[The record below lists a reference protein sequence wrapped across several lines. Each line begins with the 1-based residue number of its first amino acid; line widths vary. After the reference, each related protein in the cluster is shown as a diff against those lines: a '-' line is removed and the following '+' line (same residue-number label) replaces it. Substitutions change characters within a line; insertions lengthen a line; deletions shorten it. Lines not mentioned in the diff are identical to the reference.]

1 MLNWTFSV
9 GEEMKRIVYALLT
22 LVMSLVLIT
31 GCGTE
36 NASQGTKQ
44 ENHTIT
50 DIGGA
55 QVQLPTEVKRI
66 ADLWPAN
73 NQVVLMLGGAD
84 KLVATT
90 QYVQTLPWF
99 SHIYPKIKDISA
111 PDRFGFDVQLEELQK
126 VKPEVIIVN
135 SMKQAEQV
143 RQGGFTAVQMEFTDY
158 KGLREVVTM
167 TADILGDKAPDIA
180 KDYITYLDKN
190 IGIAEDKTKALT
202 DAERPTV
209 MHIASGENLLK
220 VDGTKTIIDEWIRY
234 AGGKNAIDQKGRGL
248 TLTMEEII
256 KANPDIIIVGDV
268 NSKAAIEKI
277 MNDPQWSSI
286 KAVQNRRVYSN
297 PVGTFKWDRY
307 SAESALQ
314 ILWAGQII
322 QPQLFNDI
330 DLVKET
336 KSFYKTFLHYDL
348 SDAAAQRIIAGEGP
362 Q

>member
-1 MLNWTFSV
+1 
-9 GEEMKRIVYALLT
+9 MKRIIYLFLT
-22 LVMSLVLIT
+22 LIMSLSIVT

-36 NASQGTKQ
+36 NASQGTK
-44 ENHTIT
+44 EEVRTIT

-55 QVQLPTEVKRI
+55 QVQLPHEVKRI

-99 SHIYPKIKDISA
+99 SQIYPGIKDIAA
-111 PDRFGFDVQLEELQK
+111 PDRYGFDVQLEELQK

-135 SMKQAEQV
+135 SKKQAEQV

-158 KGLREVVTM
+158 KGLRDVVTM
-167 TADILGDKAPDIA
+167 TADILGGKATSIA
-180 KDYITYLDKN
+180 KNYVAYLDKN
-190 IGIAEDKTKALT
+190 IEIAENKTKALT

-234 AGGKNAIDQKGRGL
+234 AGGKNAIEQEGRGL
-248 TLTMEEII
+248 TLTIEEII

-268 NSKAAIEKI
+268 NSKAAIEKL

-286 KAVQNRRVYSN
+286 KAVQTGRVYSN

-322 QPQLFNDI
+322 QPQLFSDVN
-330 DLVKET
+330 LVKET
-336 KSFYKTFLHYDL
+336 QDFYKTFLHYDL
-348 SDAAAQRIIAGEGP
+348 SAEEAQRIIAGEGP

>member
-1 MLNWTFSV
+1 
-9 GEEMKRIVYALLT
+9 MKRIIYLLLT
-22 LVMSLVLIT
+22 LIMALSIVT

-36 NASQGTKQ
+36 NASQGTK
-44 ENHTIT
+44 EEIRTIT

-55 QVQLPTEVKRI
+55 QVQLPHEVKRI

-99 SHIYPKIKDISA
+99 SHIYPGIKDIAA
-111 PDRFGFDVQLEELQK
+111 PDRYGFDVQLEELQK

-135 SMKQAEQV
+135 SKKQAEQV
-143 RQGGFTAVQMEFTDY
+143 RQGGFTAVQMEFTNY
-158 KGLREVVTM
+158 KGLKDVVTM
-167 TADILGDKAPDIA
+167 TSEILGGKAPEIA
-180 KDYITYLDKN
+180 KDYIAYLDKN
-190 IGIAEDKTKALT
+190 IGIAEQKTKSLT
-202 DAERPTV
+202 EADRPTV

-220 VDGTKTIIDEWIRY
+220 VDGTKTIIDEWIHY
-234 AGGKNAIDQKGRGL
+234 AGGKNAIEQKGRGI

-277 MNDPQWSSI
+277 KNDTQWSSI
-286 KAVQNRRVYSN
+286 KAVQTGRVYSN

-322 QPQLFNDI
+322 HPELFSDVN
-330 DLVKET
+330 LVKET
-336 KSFYKTFLHYDL
+336 QEFYKTFLHYDL
-348 SDAAAQRIIAGEGP
+348 SDDDAQRIIAGEGP

>member
-1 MLNWTFSV
+1 
-9 GEEMKRIVYALLT
+9 MKRIIYLLLT
-22 LVMSLVLIT
+22 LIMALSIVT

-36 NASQGTKQ
+36 NASQGTK
-44 ENHTIT
+44 EEIRTIT

-55 QVQLPTEVKRI
+55 QVQLPHEVKRI

-99 SHIYPKIKDISA
+99 SHIYPGIKDIAA
-111 PDRFGFDVQLEELQK
+111 PDRYGFDVQLEELQK

-135 SMKQAEQV
+135 SKKQAEQV
-143 RQGGFTAVQMEFTDY
+143 RQGGFTAVQMEFTNY
-158 KGLREVVTM
+158 KGLKDVVTM
-167 TADILGDKAPDIA
+167 TSEILGGKAPEIA
-180 KDYITYLDKN
+180 KDYIAYLDKN
-190 IGIAEDKTKALT
+190 IGIAEQKTKSLT
-202 DAERPTV
+202 EADRPTV

-220 VDGTKTIIDEWIRY
+220 VDGTKTIIDEWIHY
-234 AGGKNAIDQKGRGL
+234 AGGKNAIEQKGRGI

-277 MNDPQWSSI
+277 KNDTQWSSI
-286 KAVQNRRVYSN
+286 KAVQTGRVYSN

-322 QPQLFNDI
+322 HPELFSDVN
-330 DLVKET
+330 LAKET
-336 KSFYKTFLHYDL
+336 QEFYKTFLHYDL
-348 SDAAAQRIIAGEGP
+348 SDDDAQRIIAGEGP

>member
-1 MLNWTFSV
+1 
-9 GEEMKRIVYALLT
+9 MKRIIYLLFTLIMAL
-22 LVMSLVLIT
+22 SIFT

-36 NASQGTKQ
+36 NASHGAK
-44 ENHTIT
+44 EEARTIT
-50 DIGGA
+50 DVGGT
-55 QVQLPTEVKRI
+55 QVQLPHEVKRI

-99 SHIYPKIKDISA
+99 SHIYPGIKDIAA
-111 PDRFGFDVQLEELQK
+111 PDRYGFDLQLEELQK

-135 SMKQAEQV
+135 SKKQAEQV

-167 TADILGDKAPDIA
+167 TADILGDKAPSIA
-180 KDYITYLDKN
+180 KDYIAYLDKN
-190 IGIAEDKTKALT
+190 IGIAENKTNALT

-234 AGGKNAIDQKGRGL
+234 AGGKNAIEQKGRGL
-248 TLTMEEII
+248 TLTIEEII

-268 NSKAAIEKI
+268 NSKAAIEKL

-286 KAVQNRRVYSN
+286 KAVQTGRVYSN

-322 QPQLFNDI
+322 QPQLFSDVN
-330 DLVKET
+330 LVKET
-336 KSFYKTFLHYDL
+336 QDFYKTFLHYDL
-348 SDAAAQRIIAGEGP
+348 SDVEAQRIIAGEGP

>member
-1 MLNWTFSV
+1 
-9 GEEMKRIVYALLT
+9 MKRIVYVLLT
-22 LVMSLVLIT
+22 LIMSLGLIT

-44 ENHTIT
+44 EAHTIT

-99 SHIYPKIKDISA
+99 SHIYPGIKDIAA

-135 SMKQAEQV
+135 SKKQAEQV

-180 KDYITYLDKN
+180 KNYIAYLDKN

-234 AGGKNAIDQKGRGL
+234 AGGKNAIEQKGRGL

-277 MNDPQWSSI
+277 MNDPQWSGI
-286 KAVQNRRVYSN
+286 KAVQTGRVYSN

-348 SDAAAQRIIAGEGP
+348 SDAEAQRIIAGEGP

>member
-1 MLNWTFSV
+1 
-9 GEEMKRIVYALLT
+9 MKRIIYLLLT
-22 LVMSLVLIT
+22 LIMALSIVT

-36 NASQGTKQ
+36 NASQGTK
-44 ENHTIT
+44 EEIRTIT

-55 QVQLPTEVKRI
+55 QVQLPHEVKRI

-99 SHIYPKIKDISA
+99 SHIYPGIKDISA

-126 VKPEVIIVN
+126 VKPQVIIVN
-135 SMKQAEQV
+135 SKKQAEQV

-158 KGLREVVTM
+158 KGLRDVVTM
-167 TADILGDKAPDIA
+167 TADILGGKAPDIA

-190 IGIAEDKTKALT
+190 ISLAEEKTKSLQ
-202 DAERPTV
+202 DADRPTV

-220 VDGTKTIIDEWIRY
+220 VDGTKTIIDEWIHY
-234 AGGKNAIDQKGRGL
+234 AGGKNAIEQKGRGI

-277 MNDPQWSSI
+277 KNDTQWSSI
-286 KAVQNRRVYSN
+286 KAVQNDRIYSN

-314 ILWAGQII
+314 ILWAGKLI
-322 QPQLFNDI
+322 QPQLFNDV

-336 KSFYKTFLHYDL
+336 KGFYKTFLHYDL
-348 SDAAAQRIIAGEGP
+348 SDTEAQRIIEGEGP

>member
-1 MLNWTFSV
+1 
-9 GEEMKRIVYALLT
+9 MKRIIYLLLT
-22 LVMSLVLIT
+22 LIMALSIIT

-36 NASQGTKQ
+36 NASQGTK
-44 ENHTIT
+44 EEVRTIT

-55 QVQLPTEVKRI
+55 QVQLPHEVKRI

-99 SHIYPKIKDISA
+99 SHIYPGIKDIAA
-111 PDRFGFDVQLEELQK
+111 PDRYGFDVQLEELQN

-135 SMKQAEQV
+135 SKKQAEQV
-143 RQGGFTAVQMEFTDY
+143 RQGGFTAVQMEFTNY
-158 KGLREVVTM
+158 KGLKDVVTM
-167 TADILGDKAPDIA
+167 TSEILGGKAPEIA
-180 KDYITYLDKN
+180 KDYIAYLDKN
-190 IGIAEDKTKALT
+190 IGIAEQKTKSLT
-202 DAERPTV
+202 EADRPTV

-234 AGGKNAIDQKGRGL
+234 AGGKNAIEQEGRGL
-248 TLTMEEII
+248 TLTIEEII

-268 NSKAAIEKI
+268 NSKAAIEKL

-286 KAVQNRRVYSN
+286 KAVQTGRVYSN

-322 QPQLFNDI
+322 HPELFSDVN
-330 DLVKET
+330 LVKET
-336 KSFYKTFLHYDL
+336 QEFYKTFLHYDL
-348 SDAAAQRIIAGEGP
+348 SDDDAQRIIAGEGP

>member
-1 MLNWTFSV
+1 
-9 GEEMKRIVYALLT
+9 MKRIIYLLLT
-22 LVMSLVLIT
+22 IIISLGIIT

-36 NASQGTKQ
+36 NASQGAKQ
-44 ENHTIT
+44 ETRTIT
-50 DIGGA
+50 DIGGT
-55 QVQLPTEVKRI
+55 QVQLPHEVKRI

-99 SHIYPKIKDISA
+99 SHIYPGIKDIAA
-111 PDRFGFDVQLEELQK
+111 PDRYGFDLQLEELQK

-135 SMKQAEQV
+135 SKKQAEQV

-167 TADILGDKAPDIA
+167 TADILGDKAPSIA
-180 KDYITYLDKN
+180 KDYIAYLDKN
-190 IGIAEDKTKALT
+190 IGIAENKTKALT

-234 AGGKNAIDQKGRGL
+234 AGGKNAIEQKGRGL
-248 TLTMEEII
+248 TLTIEEII

-268 NSKAAIEKI
+268 NSKAAIEKL

-286 KAVQNRRVYSN
+286 KAVQTGRIYSN

-322 QPQLFNDI
+322 QPQLFSDVN
-330 DLVKET
+330 LVKET
-336 KSFYKTFLHYDL
+336 QEFYKTFLHYDL
-348 SDAAAQRIIAGEGP
+348 SDVEAQRIIAGEGP

>member
-1 MLNWTFSV
+1 MLSV
-9 GEEMKRIVYALLT
+9 G
-22 LVMSLVLIT
+22 LIS

-36 NASQGTKQ
+36 NASQGVKQ
-44 ENHTIT
+44 ETHTIT

-55 QVQLPTEVKRI
+55 QVQLPSDVSRI

-99 SHIYPKIKDISA
+99 SHIYPGIKDISA

-126 VKPEVIIVN
+126 VKPQVIIVN
-135 SMKQAEQV
+135 SKKQAEQV

-158 KGLREVVTM
+158 KGLRDVVTM
-167 TADILGDKAPDIA
+167 TADILGGKAPDIA

-190 IGIAEDKTKALT
+190 ITLAEEKTKSLQ
-202 DAERPTV
+202 DADHPKV

-220 VDGTKTIIDEWIRY
+220 VDGTKTIIDEWIHY
-234 AGGKNAIDQKGRGL
+234 AGGKNAIEQKGRGI

-277 MNDPQWSSI
+277 KNDPQWSSI
-286 KAVQNRRVYSN
+286 KAVQNGRIYSN

-314 ILWAGQII
+314 ILWAGKLI
-322 QPQLFNDI
+322 QPQLFNDV

-336 KSFYKTFLHYDL
+336 KGFYKTFLHYDL
-348 SDAAAQRIIAGEGP
+348 SDTEAQRIIDGEGP

>member
-1 MLNWTFSV
+1 
-9 GEEMKRIVYALLT
+9 MKRIIYLLLT
-22 LVMSLVLIT
+22 IIISLGIIT

-36 NASQGTKQ
+36 NASQGAKQ
-44 ENHTIT
+44 ETRTIT
-50 DIGGA
+50 DIGGT
-55 QVQLPTEVKRI
+55 QVQLPHEVKRI

-99 SHIYPKIKDISA
+99 SHIYPGIKDIAA
-111 PDRFGFDVQLEELQK
+111 PDRYGFDLQLEELQK

-135 SMKQAEQV
+135 SKKQAEQV

-167 TADILGDKAPDIA
+167 TADILGDKEPSIA
-180 KDYITYLDKN
+180 KDYIAYLDKN
-190 IGIAEDKTKALT
+190 IGIAENKTKALT

-234 AGGKNAIDQKGRGL
+234 AGGKNAIEQKGRGL
-248 TLTMEEII
+248 TLTIEEII

-268 NSKAAIEKI
+268 NSKAAIEKL

-286 KAVQNRRVYSN
+286 KAVQTGRIYSN

-322 QPQLFNDI
+322 QPQLFSDVN
-330 DLVKET
+330 LVKET
-336 KSFYKTFLHYDL
+336 QEFYKTFLHYDL
-348 SDAAAQRIIAGEGP
+348 SDVEAQRIIAGEGP

>member
-1 MLNWTFSV
+1 
-9 GEEMKRIVYALLT
+9 MKRIVVFLLALMTAIFMLA
-22 LVMSLVLIT
+22 

-36 NASQGTKQ
+36 NASQGNQSATRVVKDIDGTDVTIPKDITK
-44 ENHTIT
+44 
-50 DIGGA
+50 
-55 QVQLPTEVKRI
+55 V
-66 ADLWPAN
+66 ADLWHAN

-135 SMKQAEQV
+135 SKKQAEQV

-158 KGLREVVTM
+158 KGLRDVVTM
-167 TADILGDKAPDIA
+167 TADILGGKAPSIA
-180 KDYITYLDKN
+180 KEYITYLDKN
-190 IGIAEDKTKALT
+190 IGIAESKTKSLS
-202 DAERPTV
+202 DVERPTV

-220 VDGTKTIIDEWIRY
+220 VDGAKTIIDEWIRY
-234 AGGKNAIDQKGRGL
+234 AGGKNAIEQKGRGL

-268 NSKAAIEKI
+268 NSKEAIEKI
-277 MNDPQWSSI
+277 MNDPQWSGI
-286 KAVQNRRVYSN
+286 KAVQTGRVYSN

-336 KSFYKTFLHYDL
+336 KTFYKTFLHYDL
-348 SDAAAQRIIAGEGP
+348 SDAEAERIISGDGH

>member
-1 MLNWTFSV
+1 
-9 GEEMKRIVYALLT
+9 MKRIIYLLLT
-22 LVMSLVLIT
+22 LIMALSIFT

-36 NASQGTKQ
+36 NASQGTKN
-44 ENHTIT
+44 ETRTIT
-50 DIGGA
+50 DVGGT
-55 QVQLPTEVKRI
+55 QVQLPHEVKRI

-99 SHIYPKIKDISA
+99 SHIYPGIKDIAA
-111 PDRFGFDVQLEELQK
+111 PDRYGFDLQLEELQK

-135 SMKQAEQV
+135 SKKQAEQV

-167 TADILGDKAPDIA
+167 TADILGDKAPSIA
-180 KDYITYLDKN
+180 KDYIAYLDKN
-190 IGIAEDKTKALT
+190 IDIAESKTKALT
-202 DAERPTV
+202 DAERPKV

-234 AGGKNAIDQKGRGL
+234 AGGQNAIEQKGRGL
-248 TLTMEEII
+248 TVTIEEII
-256 KANPDIIIVGDV
+256 KANPDIIIIGDV

-286 KAVQNRRVYSN
+286 KAVQNGRVYSN

-314 ILWAGQII
+314 ILWAGKII
-322 QPQLFNDI
+322 QPQLFSDV

-336 KSFYKTFLHYDL
+336 QDFYKTFLHYDL
-348 SDAAAQRIIAGEGP
+348 SADDAQRIINGEGP

>member
-1 MLNWTFSV
+1 
-9 GEEMKRIVYALLT
+9 MKRIIYLLLT
-22 LVMSLVLIT
+22 LIMALSIVT

-36 NASQGTKQ
+36 NASQGTK
-44 ENHTIT
+44 EEIRTIT

-55 QVQLPTEVKRI
+55 QVQLPHEVKRI

-99 SHIYPKIKDISA
+99 SHIYPGIKDIAA
-111 PDRFGFDVQLEELQK
+111 PDRYGFDVQLEELQK

-135 SMKQAEQV
+135 SKKQAEQV
-143 RQGGFTAVQMEFTDY
+143 RQGGFTAVQMEFTNY
-158 KGLREVVTM
+158 KGLKDVVTM
-167 TADILGDKAPDIA
+167 TSEILGGKAPEIA
-180 KDYITYLDKN
+180 KDYIAYLDKN
-190 IGIAEDKTKALT
+190 IGIAEQKTKSLT
-202 DAERPTV
+202 EADRPTV

-234 AGGKNAIDQKGRGL
+234 AGGKNAIEQEGRGL
-248 TLTMEEII
+248 TLTIEEII

-268 NSKAAIEKI
+268 NSKAAIEKL

-286 KAVQNRRVYSN
+286 KAVQTGRVYSN

-322 QPQLFNDI
+322 HPELFSDVN
-330 DLVKET
+330 LVKET
-336 KSFYKTFLHYDL
+336 QEFYKTFLHYDL
-348 SDAAAQRIIAGEGP
+348 SDDDAQRIIAGEGP

>member
-1 MLNWTFSV
+1 
-9 GEEMKRIVYALLT
+9 MKRILYLILT
-22 LVMSLVLIT
+22 LMLSVGLIS

-44 ENHTIT
+44 ETHTIT

-55 QVQLPTEVKRI
+55 QVQLPSEVSRI

-99 SHIYPKIKDISA
+99 SHIYPGIKDISA

-126 VKPEVIIVN
+126 VKPQVIIVN
-135 SMKQAEQV
+135 SKKQAEQV

-158 KGLREVVTM
+158 KGLRDVVTM
-167 TADILGDKAPDIA
+167 TADILGGKAPDIA

-190 IGIAEDKTKALT
+190 ISLAEEKTKSLQ
-202 DAERPTV
+202 DADRPKV

-220 VDGTKTIIDEWIRY
+220 VDGTKTIIDEWIHY
-234 AGGKNAIDQKGRGL
+234 AGGKNAIGQKGRGI

-277 MNDPQWSSI
+277 KNDPQWSSI
-286 KAVQNRRVYSN
+286 KAVQNNRIYSN

-314 ILWAGQII
+314 ILWAGKLL
-322 QPQLFNDI
+322 QPQLFNDV

-336 KSFYKTFLHYDL
+336 KGFYKTFLHYDL
-348 SDAAAQRIIAGEGP
+348 SDTEAQRIIEGEGP

>member
-1 MLNWTFSV
+1 
-9 GEEMKRIVYALLT
+9 MKRILYLIFT
-22 LVMSLVLIT
+22 LMLSVGLIS

-36 NASQGTKQ
+36 NASQGVKQ
-44 ENHTIT
+44 ETHTIT

-55 QVQLPTEVKRI
+55 QVQLPSDVSRI

-99 SHIYPKIKDISA
+99 SHIYPGIKDISA

-126 VKPEVIIVN
+126 VKPQVIIVN
-135 SMKQAEQV
+135 SKKQAEQV

-158 KGLREVVTM
+158 KGLRDVVTM
-167 TADILGDKAPDIA
+167 TADILGGKAPDIA

-190 IGIAEDKTKALT
+190 ITLAEEKTKSLQ
-202 DAERPTV
+202 DADHPKV

-220 VDGTKTIIDEWIRY
+220 VDGTKTIIDEWIHY
-234 AGGKNAIDQKGRGL
+234 AGGKNAIEQKGRGI

-277 MNDPQWSSI
+277 KNDPQWSSI
-286 KAVQNRRVYSN
+286 KAVQNGRIYSN

-314 ILWAGQII
+314 ILWAGKLI
-322 QPQLFNDI
+322 QPQLFNDV

-336 KSFYKTFLHYDL
+336 KGFYKTFLHYDL
-348 SDAAAQRIIAGEGP
+348 SDTEAQRIIDGEGP

>member
-1 MLNWTFSV
+1 
-9 GEEMKRIVYALLT
+9 MKRIIYLLLT
-22 LVMSLVLIT
+22 LIMALSIIT

-36 NASQGTKQ
+36 NASQGTK
-44 ENHTIT
+44 EEVRTIT

-55 QVQLPTEVKRI
+55 QVQLPHEVKRI

-99 SHIYPKIKDISA
+99 SHIYPGIKDIAA
-111 PDRFGFDVQLEELQK
+111 PDRYGFDVQLEELQK

-135 SMKQAEQV
+135 SKKQAEQV
-143 RQGGFTAVQMEFTDY
+143 RQGGFTAVQMEFTNY
-158 KGLREVVTM
+158 KGLKDVVTM
-167 TADILGDKAPDIA
+167 TSEILGGKAPEIA
-180 KDYITYLDKN
+180 KDYIAYLDKN
-190 IGIAEDKTKALT
+190 IGIAEQKTKSLT
-202 DAERPTV
+202 EADRPTV

-234 AGGKNAIDQKGRGL
+234 AGGKNAIEQEGRGL
-248 TLTMEEII
+248 TLTIEEII

-268 NSKAAIEKI
+268 NSKAAIEKL

-286 KAVQNRRVYSN
+286 KAVQTGRVYSN

-314 ILWAGQII
+314 ILWAGSII
-322 QPQLFNDI
+322 QPQLFSDVN
-330 DLVKET
+330 LVKET
-336 KSFYKTFLHYDL
+336 QDFYKTFLHYDL
-348 SDAAAQRIIAGEGP
+348 SADDAQRIIAGEGP